1 MATELDYISGKT
13 IIPKDAFGISPSGLA
28 KFFSEPHNWYREH
41 VLGEQGFTGST
52 ATYLGTIVH
61 YCAECFIKKEPVNTF
76 EIYKY
81 LFRDCYVGLQELPTD
96 EDDARDF
103 LELNCNHPNIDVKY
117 ILSQFEIM
125 AAALIAHI
133 RNLKNVKAEE
143 LTCAEVIPGVW
154 ASGSID
160 LQSTDAIYDY
170 KTTSSLSAPK
180 TISYEHKLQ
189 LLTYAW
195 IKHQNGTPIKTINI
209 IYVTN
214 NQVNRYGAN
223 NKKLEDYPSKAV
235 LLTHRIT
242 VEDMDFISSLLK
254 LVGESVQYVKQH
266 PESAYLIFKDYR
278 LKTEQPKQKFT
289 F

>member
-1 MATELDYISGKT
+1 MKTKLDYISGQT
-13 IIPKDAFGISPSGLA
+13 IIPEGAFGISPSGLS

-41 VLGEQGFTGST
+41 ILGEQGFTGST

-61 YCAECFIKKEPVNTF
+61 YCAECYVNKEPIDMM
-76 EIYKY
+76 EICRY
-81 LFRDCYVGLQELPTD
+81 LYRDCFVGLRELPDTYD
-96 EDDARDF
+96 EAVEF
-103 LELNCNHPNIDVKY
+103 LRLNCNNPNIDVPY

-125 AAALIAHI
+125 GSTLITSI
-133 RNLKNVKAEE
+133 TKLRNVKAEE
-143 LTCAEVIPGVW
+143 MVCAEVIPGVW

-160 LQSTDAIYDY
+160 LQSPTDIYDY

-195 IKHQNGTPIKTINI
+195 IKHQNGTPVKTINI

-223 NKKLEDYPSKAV
+223 NKKLDDYPSTAV
-235 LLTHRIT
+235 LLTHKIT
-242 VEDMDFISSLLK
+242 ADDMEFISSLLK
-254 LVGESVQYVKQH
+254 LVAESVEYVKQH
-266 PESAYLIFKDYR
+266 PETAYLIFKDYR
-278 LKTEQPKQKFT
+278 LKSEQPKQKFT